1 MIDFKLVRNALR
13 KRIIA
18 CTGINAEN
26 QFAFENNAFDPNG
39 KRFYIRE
46 FIIGGDVT
54 MLSKKRISIPYF
66 LAQYDLCTPVDS
78 GTNIL
83 DSKAYNILE
92 EFNLLDA
99 EKSTLEVGEGYD
111 AMILKINRE
120 YTVEKGIAKIMLL
133 FTIDVTKV
141 C

>member
-39 KRFYIRE
+39 KSFYIRE

-66 LAQYDLCTPVDS
+66 LAQYDLCSPVDS

-83 DSKAYNILE
+83 DSKTYNILE

-99 EKSTLEVGEGYD
+99 EKSTLEVGDGYD

-120 YTVEKGIAKIMLL
+120 YTVERGIAKIMLL
-133 FTIDVTKV
+133 FTIDVTQV

>member
-1 MIDFKLVRNALR
+1 MIDFNLVRNALR

-18 CTGINAEN
+18 CTGINPN
-26 QFAFENNAFDPNG
+26 TQFAFENNAYDPNG
-39 KRFYIRE
+39 KSFYIRE
-46 FIIGGDVT
+46 YIIGGDIV

-66 LAQYDLCTPVDS
+66 LAQYDLCALVDS

-83 DSKAYNILE
+83 DSKTSNILE
-92 EFNLLDA
+92 EFNLLDI
-99 EKSTLEVGEGYD
+99 EKSMLDIGEGYD

-120 YTVEKGIAKIMLL
+120 YGVDKGVSKITLL

>member
-39 KRFYIRE
+39 KSFYIRE

-66 LAQYDLCTPVDS
+66 LAQYDLCAPVDS

-83 DSKAYNILE
+83 DSKTYNILE

-120 YTVEKGIAKIMLL
+120 YTVERGIAKIMLL
-133 FTIDVTKV
+133 FTIDVTQV

>member
-26 QFAFENNAFDPNG
+26 QFAFENNAFDQNG
-39 KRFYIRE
+39 KSFYIRE

-66 LAQYDLCTPVDS
+66 LAQYDLCAPVDS

-83 DSKAYNILE
+83 DSKTYNILE

-120 YTVEKGIAKIMLL
+120 YAVERGIAKIMLL
-133 FTIDVTKV
+133 FTIDVTQV

>member
-39 KRFYIRE
+39 KSFYIRE

-66 LAQYDLCTPVDS
+66 LAQYDLCAPVDS

-83 DSKAYNILE
+83 DSKTYNILE

-120 YTVEKGIAKIMLL
+120 YAVERGIAKIMLL
-133 FTIDVTKV
+133 FTIDVTQV